1 MINLDP
7 PNHGCSSKACLTFSP
22 FLSRILDSTGT
33 AILFTPAQKDKLS
46 RLQNQWSSEGQ
57 RVIAVCKRSMD
68 AVKLSSKEPE
78 LEEILYHELQD
89 LTLVGL
95 ISIWDP
101 PRAEAK

>member
-7 PNHGCSSKACLTFSP
+7 PNHGCSSKARLTFSP
-22 FLSRILDSTGT
+22 LPSRILDSTGT
-33 AILFTPAQKDKLS
+33 AVLFTPAQQGKLS

-57 RVIAVCKRSMD
+57 HVIAVCKCSMD
-68 AVKLSSKEPE
+68 AMKLSSEETE

-89 LTLVGL
+89 LTLVGF
-95 ISIWDP
+95 ISIPDP